1 MEDLFE
7 LRCRGVQTARDA
19 VVYDWNPDKLET
31 RVTRFIAAYNAE
43 VHRHRAEPTSDW
55 PDQIDWSRNLKRDA
69 RGGKLASFDAAKIR
83 AALYRPFSKRWL
95 FFDGILSES
104 DPNRED
110 DPVYF
115 APGGPGGAGQRRN
128 RPDCQSPAG
137 LPLGPH
143 RAAEAGTQTQPR
155 WLSLSSVFTAFPL
168 RSLCLRV
175 EAETTRFPDLPTR
188 ETNPVSP
195 N

>member
-1 MEDLFE
+1 MLCLQQQLEHTDEYRTFDAMEDLFE

-110 DPVYF
+110 DPGYILRLV
-115 APGGPGGAGQRRN
+115 GQVVRVSVETVLIVKAL
-128 RPDCQSPAG
+128 PDY
-137 LPLGPH
+137 
-143 RAAEAGTQTQPR
+143 R
-155 WLSLSSVFTAFPL
+155 
-168 RSLCLRV
+168 
-175 EAETTRFPDLPTR
+175 
-188 ETNPVSP
+188 
-195 N
+195 